1 VPEGRRSGVVGTVL
15 GSWRAWCALPTDA
28 TAEPQW
34 LQYAWT
40 LLFNTAIAV
49 VLSLIVW
56 SFGQRAGLWQVFKWN
71 WVIAQAIGFTI
82 HLLFALGTRI
92 VGRERIEGFDMRRR
106 ALFFAGIPILGC
118 LIGYWIGLSLLG
130 VQVARI
136 IQGAPRVAIAI
147 ILVSIIVSTFWYRY
161 LANKARLA
169 AAEAARERERSRSAE
184 LERLALDAQLRS
196 LQAQI
201 EPHFLFNTLANV
213 VSLID
218 GAPDKARRMLE
229 QLIDLLRA
237 TLAASRSGRTT
248 LGQEC
253 ALVGAYLDILGIRM
267 GERLRYAVDL
277 PRELAGATVPPL
289 SLQPLV
295 ENAIKHGLEPKL
307 AGGAVSVRARAVD
320 GALQV
325 DVEDDGLGFD
335 DPKGAGVGLAN
346 LRERLRAAYGERARV
361 AISDRAPGT
370 RVRLTLPLETS

>member
-1 VPEGRRSGVVGTVL
+1 
-15 GSWRAWCALPTDA
+15 
-28 TAEPQW
+28 
-34 LQYAWT
+34 
-40 LLFNTAIAV
+40 
-49 VLSLIVW
+49 
-56 SFGQRAGLWQVFKWN
+56 
-71 WVIAQAIGFTI
+71 
-82 HLLFALGTRI
+82 
-92 VGRERIEGFDMRRR
+92 M
-106 ALFFAGIPILGC
+106 
-118 LIGYWIGLSLLG
+118 
-130 VQVARI
+130 
-136 IQGAPRVAIAI
+136 
-147 ILVSIIVSTFWYRY
+147 
-161 LANKARLA
+161 ANKARLA
-169 AAEAARERERSRSAE
+169 EAEAARERERSRSAE

-237 TLAASRSGRTT
+237 TLAASRSERTT

-267 GERLRYAVDL
+267 GERLRYTVDL
-277 PRELAGATVPPL
+277 PGELAEATVPPL

-295 ENAIKHGLEPKL
+295 ENAVKHGLEPKL
-307 AGGAVSVRARAVD
+307 AGGTVSVRARAVD

-335 DPKGAGVGLAN
+335 DQKGAGVGLAN

-361 AISDRAPGT
+361 AVSDRAPGT
-370 RVRLTLPLETS
+370 RVSFTIPLETP